1 MIVME
6 WTKQSSSEDDDL
18 GSKVDVGDYY
28 FYYNDTTNYF
38 PTLHMTSD
46 FVPFGSAQP
55 FCLHLEWTKKEM
67 RRMIDLYKHV

>member
-46 FVPFGSAQP
+46 FVPFGSA
-55 FCLHLEWTKKEM
+55 
-67 RRMIDLYKHV
+67 